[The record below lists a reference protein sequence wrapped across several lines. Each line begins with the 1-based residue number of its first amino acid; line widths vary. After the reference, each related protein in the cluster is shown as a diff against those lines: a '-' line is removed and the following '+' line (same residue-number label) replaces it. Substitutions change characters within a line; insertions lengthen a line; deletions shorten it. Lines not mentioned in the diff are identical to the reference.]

1 MAMMRMLRA
10 ISLIVLAGLAAGAM
24 ASLAAV
30 PSPSPSPS
38 AGLLR
43 FAWLHDGRAEW
54 WQFDAH
60 EASAMPLS
68 ARSAEPLPPAVETP
82 LGSVWKLFVYGY
94 LVDRGIASPDYTCT
108 GGDPE
113 EVYCCMTGGSVDREH
128 ALVQSCGP
136 YFAPAR
142 LHLDPAG
149 WRQYWSAA
157 QAPAWLRDLHS
168 MKPGQRVSVVDLL
181 AALQSMQARAR
192 VDTANTLV
200 SVLTSGRGEGTVSLY
215 GSMLRAKT
223 WTMPDPARAGASI
236 GGAAGWLADG
246 TPVWLGGAG
255 GSARV
260 LAAAAPAVGPLL
272 SQVDVPDDG
281 ACVVVDFFARYP
293 VREVLD
299 ASADRKGT
307 SKIARPGPLD
317 GAYRVGFAN
326 GNWLRIESRDELMLD
341 NDAGGVPH
349 IVGRLGL
356 NDYVARVV
364 EREGDADEPEAARAL
379 AVAARTYLVQQA
391 RRDRGC
397 FRIDDSSRTQRV
409 LSHAAR
415 PAARR
420 ASDLTDGLVL
430 TGVAVQYHHDRV
442 APGQMSWLDAK
453 AAAQR
458 GLTFDAILAK
468 TWPQATLTSFLSPL
482 SEDCQTVAGAGAW
495 LDRNAKVWA
504 QRLDTE
510 AGYETPDLP
519 AVCAVREGRPY
530 ADAQRN
536 RLYIH
541 QLKTE
546 DDRIALAHEYV
557 HLAFQHHPRG
567 QDEAFI
573 ERTAR
578 ALIRSDGMS
587 Q

>member
-1 MAMMRMLRA
+1 MSMMRMLRVM
-10 ISLIVLAGLAAGAM
+10 SVIVLTLFGVGATG
-24 ASLAAV
+24 SLAAT
-30 PSPSPSPS
+30 PSHSSSPRM
-38 AGLLR
+38 LR
-43 FAWLHDGRAEW
+43 FAWLHDGRAAS
-54 WQFDAH
+54 WQFDSGA
-60 EASAMPLS
+60 ASGAPLS
-68 ARSAEPLPPAVETP
+68 MQSADTLPPTLETP

-94 LVDRGIASPDYTCT
+94 LVDKGIASPDYTCT

-113 EVYCCMTGGSVDREH
+113 EVYCCMTGGRIDREH
-128 ALVQSCGP
+128 ALVQSCGL

-149 WRQYWSAA
+149 WREYWSAA
-157 QAPAWLRDLHS
+157 HAPTWLRDLRS
-168 MKPGQRVSVVDLL
+168 MKPEQRVSVIDLL
-181 AALQSMQARAR
+181 TALQSMPARPRA
-192 VDTANTLV
+192 DAANTLV

-215 GSMLRAKT
+215 GSVLRAKT
-223 WTMPDPARAGASI
+223 WTMPDPARPGASI

-246 TPVWLGGAG
+246 TPVWLGGPG

-272 SQVDVPDDG
+272 SQVSVPDDS
-281 ACVVVDFFARYP
+281 ACVVVDFFVRYP
-293 VREVLD
+293 IREVLGE
-299 ASADRKGT
+299 SKGRAKVT
-307 SKIARPGPLD
+307 QPGPLD

-326 GNWLRIESRDELMLD
+326 GNWLRIESSDELMLD
-341 NDAGGVPH
+341 NDADGVPH
-349 IVGRLGL
+349 IIGRFGL

-364 EREGDADEPEAARAL
+364 EREGDTDEPEAAKAL
-379 AVAARTYLVQQA
+379 AVAARSYLVQQA

-415 PAARR
+415 VPARHA
-420 ASDLTDGLVL
+420 ADLTDGLVL
-430 TGVAVQYHHDRV
+430 TGVAVQYHHDRA
-442 APGQMSWLDAK
+442 APGQMSWLEAK

-458 GLTFDAILAK
+458 GLAFDAILAR
-468 TWPQATLTSFLSPL
+468 TWPQATLTSFQSPL
-482 SEDCQTVAGAGAW
+482 SDDCQTVAGAHAW
-495 LDRNAKVWA
+495 LERNAKRWA
-504 QRLDTE
+504 RRLDTE
-510 AGYETPDLP
+510 PGYETPDLP

-541 QLKTE
+541 RLQTE
-546 DDRIALAHEYV
+546 DDRVALAHEYV

-567 QDEAFI
+567 QDEAFV

-578 ALIRSDGMS
+578 ALIRSDGTS